1 MKKIPQSMIVLLA
14 ASLAVT
20 APLSAS
26 TASVLAATTQES
38 SVAKADTK
46 VMDKI
51 KKGLEKAN
59 RLLPYLKDYPIM
71 EVELSEKSQLI
82 IVNNYQSEGNKIPKV
97 TLSFDQES
105 GELLGFLQVKG
116 TKGVESTYPPEKV
129 KEVAIAFMK
138 EWYGDDLGGYQ
149 VNEIANEGK
158 ASVTFHK
165 VVNGIPFRNDAVILR
180 VNSEGQVDAKA
191 TDGNRKSVVLSKQ
204 SNIEFG
210 DPKEALPKEQVEKM
224 FASYM
229 NPVYT
234 RDVNGQVKLLYRP
247 KLGEMDARTGAFR
260 DSDASQSQIVKFQSK
275 GQQPTAK
282 TKEEAA
288 AFLAAKTGY
297 DMTKERAAFRE
308 ISEEKEINYLW
319 QTDTGII
326 GSLYIDKQTKKITR
340 YQVLDS
346 KQKSESEKK
355 LNPEQALQVAVKE
368 LSEYIPANITEMM
381 RLGAEHYAQYDHDR
395 QQYHFQFSL
404 IHGGIPVEDS
414 MVMADVDAVTG
425 KAVLL
430 DWRLPDLGTLNA
442 SLPDPKKAISREEAA
457 KIYLQ
462 KHPLKLYYS
471 MDEDSEKTASLVYV
485 TTGEDEVD
493 ALTGELYRYGQE

>member
-26 TASVLAATTQES
+26 AASVLAAATQES

-82 IVNNYQSEGNKIPKV
+82 IVNKYQSEGNKIPKV
-97 TLSFDQES
+97 TLSFDQET

-116 TKGVESTYPPEKV
+116 TKGFDSTYPPEKA

-138 EWYGDDLGGYQ
+138 EWYGEGLGGYQ

-158 ASVTFHK
+158 TSVTFHK
-165 VVNGIPFRNDAVILR
+165 TVNGIPFRNDAVILR
-180 VNSEGQVDAKA
+180 VNSEGHVDAKA
-191 TDGNRKSVVLSKQ
+191 TDGHRKSVVLSKQ
-204 SNIEFG
+204 PNIEFG

-229 NPVYT
+229 NPVYA

-247 KLGEMDARTGAFR
+247 KLGEIDARTGAFR
-260 DSDASQSQIVKFQSK
+260 ESDASQSQIVKFQSK

-297 DMTKERAAFRE
+297 DMTKERAVFQE
-308 ISEEKEINYLW
+308 ISEGKEINYLW
-319 QTDTGII
+319 QTDSGII
-326 GSLYIDKQTKKITR
+326 GSLYVDKQTKKITR

-355 LNPEQALQVAVKE
+355 LSPEQALQVAVTE
-368 LSEYIPANITEMM
+368 LSEYLPANITEMM
-381 RLGAEHYAQYDHDR
+381 RFGAEHYAQYDHDR

-414 MVMADVDAVTG
+414 MVMVDVDAVTG

-430 DWRLPDLGTLNA
+430 DWRVPDFGTLNA
-442 SLPDPKKAISREEAA
+442 SLPDPKKAISQEEAA

-485 TTGEDEVD
+485 TTGENEVD